1 MKYIYQLIRF
11 AVGAFFIFSGV
22 VKAIDPM
29 GTGFKMEEYF
39 EVFSEAIPFLSGFW
53 EFLAG
58 FALPIAIAM
67 IVFEIFLGVSLLL
80 GTLRNITLWG
90 YVVLIGFFTILTGY
104 SAYTGKVTDCGCFG
118 DFMKLKPIQT
128 FGKDVLLSFLTL
140 FLILFRKYLTPIF
153 NQRLGIGILVA
164 ATLWALWFDMR
175 NVWDLPVVDF
185 RAYKAGA
192 DMNQGRSTE
201 GLDEG
206 DVRTYYTLNN
216 KSTGESKEIDSKEY
230 MAQKLW
236 EDKNWEIDKDKTK
249 SVTFREPELPKMKD
263 LIINNA
269 QGVEITDSILAM
281 PGYKLWILA
290 YQTTHYEP
298 TAEGFV
304 AINALA
310 KQAREAGW
318 QVMGVSNL
326 SPEQINAKADTLY
339 QFNVLDAT
347 PVKTIMRSNPG
358 VVLVKDALILDKWHW
373 NHLPTLED
381 IKKKHKIK

>member
-263 LIINNA
+263 LIIN
-269 QGVEITDSILAM
+269 
-281 PGYKLWILA
+281 
-290 YQTTHYEP
+290 
-298 TAEGFV
+298 
-304 AINALA
+304 
-310 KQAREAGW
+310 
-318 QVMGVSNL
+318 
-326 SPEQINAKADTLY
+326 
-339 QFNVLDAT
+339 
-347 PVKTIMRSNPG
+347 
-358 VVLVKDALILDKWHW
+358 
-373 NHLPTLED
+373 
-381 IKKKHKIK
+381 

>member
-39 EVFSEAIPFLSGFW
+39 EVFSEAVPFLSSFW
-53 EFLAG
+53 ELLAG
-58 FALPIAIAM
+58 FALPIAILM

-104 SAYTGKVTDCGCFG
+104 SAYTGKVSDCGCFG
-118 DFMKLKPIQT
+118 DFMKLKPVQT

-185 RAYKAGA
+185 RAYKVGA

-216 KSTGESKEIDSKEY
+216 KSTGETKEIDSKKY

-236 EDKNWEIDKDKTK
+236 EDKNWEIDKDKTN
-249 SVTFREPELPKMKD
+249 SVTLREPELPKMKD

-269 QGVEITDSILAM
+269 QGVEITDSILAI

-298 TAEGFV
+298 TAEAFV

-347 PVKTIMRSNPG
+347 PIKTIMRSNPG
-358 VVLVKDALILDKWHW
+358 VMLVKDALILDKWHW
-373 NHLPTLED
+373 NHLPTLEE
-381 IKKKHKIK
+381 IKKNHKIK